1 MSTDRSPSLSDALT
15 AAGRVL
21 VDHPVAVVSAYLL
34 AVAVVPVARVPFLAA
49 FAAAVGLLASMGR
62 IEPLVEALADQQGVL
77 PEGGGGGD
85 GIGDGFGG
93 DGFGGDG
100 VGGADPTL
108 SPELQS
114 AIEGVL
120 VPEVGAL
127 LVVGLVATAVVA
139 LLAQS
144 VASAVTYGTVWAAVD
159 GRPPLVE
166 GVATADRWRS
176 YLGLV
181 LVRIGVVALAV
192 AVPLAVAVL
201 VGGGAGLA
209 VGGLLALV
217 GLFVVLLTLLLLAFS
232 GPAVVVDGVGAVGAI
247 RRSVGFVRRHPGV
260 TVAFVLVAAGTY
272 VGASVLVGLL
282 NVAGAGRTGGVIL
295 ALAVA
300 PLLDAFATALY
311 AGRGVPAAP
320 DRRAIGSRLRGGVR
334 GGWRELWRFVRH
346 HPVAN
351 LLGAV
356 LIAAGVAAGYAYTAP
371 MNVSLP
377 PPTDVAGVFGVVPIG
392 PFANIAANNWLVSA
406 GTAFGG
412 LAFGVPSAASLLFNG
427 VLIGAIAGLFDR
439 TAFLALVA
447 PHGVLELPA
456 IAVAGGLGLHLGVV
470 GWRSV
475 RGRSDAAA
483 VAAELRRATWV
494 LVGLALVLVVAA
506 LVEAFLTPHIAAFVL
521 G

>member
-34 AVAVVPVARVPFLAA
+34 ATAVVPVARVPFLAA

-62 IEPLVEALADQQGVL
+62 IEPLVQALADQEAVLTEGGGQGEGSI
-77 PEGGGGGD
+77 PGGFGEGFGGGGGS
-85 GIGDGFGG
+85 
-93 DGFGGDG
+93 
-100 VGGADPTL
+100 DPAL

-114 AIEGVL
+114 AVDGLLI
-120 VPEVGAL
+120 PEVGAL
-127 LVVGLVATAVVA
+127 LVAGLVVTAVVA

-144 VASAVTYGTVWAAVD
+144 VASAVTYGTLWAAID
-159 GRPPLVE
+159 ERPPLVD
-166 GVATADRWRS
+166 GVATAGRWRS

-181 LVRIGVVALAV
+181 LVRIAVVGLAV
-192 AVPLAVAVL
+192 AVPLAVGVL
-201 VGGGAGLA
+201 LGGAAGLA
-209 VGGLLALV
+209 VGGLLALA
-217 GLFVVLLTLLLLAFS
+217 GLLVVLATLLLLAFS
-232 GPAVVVDGVGAVGAI
+232 GPAVVVDGVGAMGAI
-247 RRSVGFVRRHPGV
+247 RGSVGFVRRNPGV
-260 TVAFVLVAAGTY
+260 TVAFVLVAAGAY
-272 VGASVLVGLL
+272 VGASILVGLL
-282 NVAGAGRTGGVIL
+282 NVAGAGRIGGVIL

-311 AGRGVPAAP
+311 AGRGLPAAA
-320 DRRAIGSRLRGGVR
+320 DRRTVGSRLRGGVR

-346 HPVAN
+346 HPIAN
-351 LLGAV
+351 VLGAL
-356 LIAAGVAAGYAYTAP
+356 LIVAGIAGGYAYTAP
-371 MNVSLP
+371 MGVSIP
-377 PPTDVAGVFGVVPIG
+377 PPADVAGVFGVVPIG

-412 LAFGVPSAASLLFNG
+412 LAFGVPAAASLLFNG
-427 VLIGAIAGLFDR
+427 VLIGALAGLFDR
-439 TAFLALVA
+439 LAFIALVA

-470 GWRSV
+470 GWRAV
-475 RGRSDAAA
+475 RGQSDAAA

-494 LVGLALVLVVAA
+494 LVGLALVLVLASF
-506 LVEAFLTPHIAAFVL
+506 VEAFLTPRIAAYVL